1 MLAILER
8 RRSGWLSTFTEELE
22 EDNDDVEEA
31 IVEPVVPIEDEAMV
45 ELVVAIGFDTMMKLY
60 YSETLW
66 MLVSESSKTRERV
79 LEKTYQEEEQRERER
94 ERERMR

>member
-22 EDNDDVEEA
+22 KDNDDVVEA

-45 ELVVAIGFDTMMKLY
+45 ELVVAIGFDTMMKL
-60 YSETLW
+60 
-66 MLVSESSKTRERV
+66 
-79 LEKTYQEEEQRERER
+79 
-94 ERERMR
+94 

>member
-1 MLAILER
+1 MVIMLTILER

-45 ELVVAIGFDTMMKLY
+45 ELVVAIGFDTMMKL
-60 YSETLW
+60 
-66 MLVSESSKTRERV
+66 
-79 LEKTYQEEEQRERER
+79 
-94 ERERMR
+94 